1 MKKALSL
8 ILAMLMLFSL
18 AACGGTTESAA
29 PESTAPEAPESE
41 APESEAPESEA
52 PEAST
57 WAPEQQ
63 VELIIPSAAGGSTD
77 LLARAVE
84 SVWSKYCDQP
94 VVITNMGGGGGVTGA
109 MAVVSAEPDGYT
121 LELGYGSGHDMSMG
135 YLQELDYTP
144 DMLEPV
150 CCLSVHTVGL
160 VAPIDSEFDT
170 VAEVLEWAEA
180 NPDTPITASVSTAN
194 GTVHLVFLALQQ
206 ATGLNMNIVPH
217 DGTAGSITDLLSGSF
232 MIGGGH
238 PSDVLPYVQSGQLK
252 LIGVATQER
261 EPVFPDVPT
270 LIEQGIDFWSYG
282 SIKGVAVPPETPD
295 EIVAYYEEL
304 FRPICEDETFQ
315 ETMANMG
322 QPVMYQDTETFTQYF
337 ADANAFY
344 KQLIEELGLA
354 YYEQ

>member
-8 ILAMLMLFSL
+8 VLAMVMLFAL

-29 PESTAPEAPESE
+29 PESTAPESTAPEST
-41 APESEAPESEA
+41 APESEA
-52 PEAST
+52 PEASG
-57 WAPEQQ
+57 WQPEQS
-63 VELIIPSAAGGSTD
+63 VDLIIPYSAGGSSD
-77 LLARAVE
+77 LLGRAVE
-84 SVWSKYCDQP
+84 AVWSNYCDQP
-94 VVITNMGGGGGVTGA
+94 LVVTNVPGGGGVTGS
-109 MAVVSAEPDGYT
+109 MQVSAAEPDGYT
-121 LELGYGSGHDMSMG
+121 LCLAYGSGCDMSMP
-135 YLQELDYTP
+135 YLQELDYDPFT
-144 DMLEPV
+144 MLKPV
-150 CCLSVHTVGL
+150 CRLSEHVVTIAVP
-160 VAPIDSEFDT
+160 ADSEFNSMADV
-170 VAEVLEWAEA
+170 VAWAEE
-180 NPDTPITASVSTAN
+180 NPDTPVTASVSTAN
-194 GTVHLVFLALQQ
+194 GTVHLVFLALKQ

-270 LIEQGIDFWSYG
+270 LIEQGIDFWAYG

-295 EIVAYYEEL
+295 EIIAYYEEL
-304 FRPICEDETFQ
+304 FRQICEDETFQ

>member
-8 ILAMLMLFSL
+8 VLAMVMLFAL

-29 PESTAPEAPESE
+29 PESTAPESTAPEST
-41 APESEAPESEA
+41 APESEA
-52 PEAST
+52 PEAT
-57 WAPEQQ
+57 GWQPEQS
-63 VELIIPSAAGGSTD
+63 VDLIIPYSAGGSSD
-77 LLARAVE
+77 LLGRAVE
-84 SVWSKYCDQP
+84 AVWSNYCDQP
-94 VVITNMGGGGGVTGA
+94 LVVTNVPGGGGVTGS
-109 MAVVSAEPDGYT
+109 MQVSAAEPDGYT
-121 LELGYGSGHDMSMG
+121 LCLAYGSGCDMSMP
-135 YLQELDYTP
+135 YLQELDYDPFT
-144 DMLEPV
+144 MLKPV
-150 CCLSVHTVGL
+150 CRLSEHVVTIAVP
-160 VAPIDSEFDT
+160 ADSEFNSMADV
-170 VAEVLEWAEA
+170 VAWAEE
-180 NPDTPITASVSTAN
+180 NPDTPVTASVSTAN

-270 LIEQGIDFWSYG
+270 LIEQGIDFWAYG

-304 FRPICEDETFQ
+304 FRQICEDETFQ

-344 KQLIEELGLA
+344 KQLIEDLGLA

>member
-8 ILAMLMLFSL
+8 VLAMVMLFAL

-29 PESTAPEAPESE
+29 PESTAPESTAPEST
-41 APESEAPESEA
+41 APESEA
-52 PEAST
+52 PEAT
-57 WAPEQQ
+57 GWQPEQS
-63 VELIIPSAAGGSTD
+63 VDMIIPYSAGGSSD
-77 LLARAVE
+77 LLGRAVE

-94 VVITNMGGGGGVTGA
+94 LVVTNVPGGGGVTGS
-109 MAVVSAEPDGYT
+109 MQVSAAEPDGYT
-121 LELGYGSGHDMSMG
+121 LCLAYGSGCDMSMP
-135 YLQELDYTP
+135 YLQELDYDPFT
-144 DMLEPV
+144 MLKPV
-150 CCLSVHTVGL
+150 CRLSEHVVTIAVP
-160 VAPIDSEFDT
+160 ADSEFNSMADV
-170 VAEVLEWAEA
+170 VAWAEE
-180 NPDTPITASVSTAN
+180 NPDTPVTASVSTAN

-270 LIEQGIDFWSYG
+270 LIEQGIDFWAYG

-304 FRPICEDETFQ
+304 FRQICEDETFQ

>member
-8 ILAMLMLFSL
+8 VLAMVMLFAL

-29 PESTAPEAPESE
+29 PESTAPESTAPEST
-41 APESEAPESEA
+41 APESEA
-52 PEAST
+52 PEAT
-57 WAPEQQ
+57 GWQPEQS
-63 VELIIPSAAGGSTD
+63 VDLIIPYSAGGSSD
-77 LLARAVE
+77 LLGRAVE
-84 SVWSKYCDQP
+84 AVWSNYCDQP
-94 VVITNMGGGGGVTGA
+94 LVVTNVPGGGGVTGS
-109 MAVVSAEPDGYT
+109 MQVSSSDPDGYT
-121 LELGYGSGHDMSMG
+121 LCLAYGSGCDMSMP
-135 YLQELDYTP
+135 YLQELDYDPFT
-144 DMLEPV
+144 MLKPV
-150 CCLSVHTVGL
+150 CRLSEHVVTIAVP
-160 VAPIDSEFDT
+160 ADSEFNS
-170 VAEVLEWAEA
+170 VADVVAWAEE
-180 NPDTPITASVSTAN
+180 NPDSPITASVSTAN
-194 GTVHLVFLALQQ
+194 GTVHLTFLALQN

-217 DGTAGSITDLLSGSF
+217 DSTSGAVTDLLSGSF

-270 LIEQGIDFWSYG
+270 LIEQGIDFWAYG
-282 SIKGVAVPPETPD
+282 SIKGVAVAPGTPD
-295 EIVAYYEEL
+295 EIIAYYEEL
-304 FRPICEDETFQ
+304 FRQICEDETFQ

-344 KQLIEELGLA
+344 KQLIEDLGLA

>member
-8 ILAMLMLFSL
+8 VLAMVMLFAL

-29 PESTAPEAPESE
+29 PESTAPESTAPEST
-41 APESEAPESEA
+41 APESEA
-52 PEAST
+52 PEAT
-57 WAPEQQ
+57 GWQPEQS
-63 VELIIPSAAGGSTD
+63 VDLIIPYSAGGSSD
-77 LLARAVE
+77 LLGRAVE

-94 VVITNMGGGGGVTGA
+94 LVVTNVPGGGGVTGS
-109 MAVVSAEPDGYT
+109 MQVSSSDPDGYT
-121 LELGYGSGHDMSMG
+121 LCLAYGSGCDMSMP
-135 YLQELDYTP
+135 YLQELDYDPFT
-144 DMLEPV
+144 MLKPV
-150 CCLSVHTVGL
+150 CRLSEHVVTIAVP
-160 VAPIDSEFDT
+160 ADSEFNS
-170 VAEVLEWAEA
+170 VADVVAWAEE
-180 NPDTPITASVSTAN
+180 NPDSPVTASVSTAN
-194 GTVHLVFLALQQ
+194 GTVHLTFLALQN

-217 DGTAGSITDLLSGSF
+217 DSTSGAVTDLLSGSF

-270 LIEQGIDFWSYG
+270 LIEQGIDFWAYG
-282 SIKGVAVPPETPD
+282 SIKGVAVAPGTPD
-295 EIVAYYEEL
+295 EIIAYYEEL
-304 FRPICEDETFQ
+304 FRQICEDPDFQ
-315 ETMANMG
+315 EAMENMG

-344 KQLIEELGLA
+344 KELIEDLGLA

>member
-8 ILAMLMLFSL
+8 VLAMVMLFAL

-29 PESTAPEAPESE
+29 PESTAPESTAPEST
-41 APESEAPESEA
+41 APESEA
-52 PEAST
+52 PEAT
-57 WAPEQQ
+57 GWQPEQS
-63 VELIIPSAAGGSTD
+63 VDMIIPYSAGGSSD
-77 LLARAVE
+77 LLGRAVE

-94 VVITNMGGGGGVTGA
+94 LVVTNVPGGGGVTGS
-109 MAVVSAEPDGYT
+109 MQVSSSDPDGYT
-121 LELGYGSGHDMSMG
+121 LCLAYGSGCDMSMP
-135 YLQELDYTP
+135 YLQELDYDPFT
-144 DMLEPV
+144 MLTPV
-150 CCLSVHTVGL
+150 CRLSEHVVTIAVP
-160 VAPIDSEFDT
+160 ADSEFNS
-170 VAEVLEWAEA
+170 VADVVAWAEE
-180 NPDTPITASVSTAN
+180 NPDSPVTASVSTAN
-194 GTVHLVFLALQQ
+194 GTVHLTFLALQN

-217 DGTAGSITDLLSGSF
+217 DSTSGAVTDLLSGSF

-270 LIEQGIDFWSYG
+270 LIEQGIDFWAYG
-282 SIKGVAVPPETPD
+282 SIKGVAVAPGTPD
-295 EIVAYYEEL
+295 EIIAYYEEL
-304 FRPICEDETFQ
+304 FRQICEDPDFQ
-315 ETMANMG
+315 EAMENMG

-344 KQLIEELGLA
+344 KQLIEDLGLA

>member
-8 ILAMLMLFSL
+8 VLAMVMLFAL

-29 PESTAPEAPESE
+29 PESTAPESTAPEST
-41 APESEAPESEA
+41 APESEA
-52 PEAST
+52 PEAT
-57 WAPEQQ
+57 GWQPEQS
-63 VELIIPSAAGGSTD
+63 VDLIIPYSAGGSSD
-77 LLARAVE
+77 LLGRAVE
-84 SVWSKYCDQP
+84 AVWSNYCDQP
-94 VVITNMGGGGGVTGA
+94 LVVTNVPGGGGVTGS
-109 MAVVSAEPDGYT
+109 MQVSAAEPDGYT
-121 LELGYGSGHDMSMG
+121 LCLAYGSGCDMSMP
-135 YLQELDYTP
+135 YLQELDYDPFT
-144 DMLEPV
+144 MLKPV
-150 CCLSVHTVGL
+150 CRLSEHVVTIAVP
-160 VAPIDSEFDT
+160 ADSEFNSMADV
-170 VAEVLEWAEA
+170 VAWAEE
-180 NPDTPITASVSTAN
+180 NPDTPVTASVSTAN

-270 LIEQGIDFWSYG
+270 LIEQGIDFWAYG

-304 FRPICEDETFQ
+304 FRQICEDETFQ

>member
-8 ILAMLMLFSL
+8 VLAMVMLFAL

-29 PESTAPEAPESE
+29 PESTAPESTAPEST
-41 APESEAPESEA
+41 APESEA
-52 PEAST
+52 PEAT
-57 WAPEQQ
+57 GWQPEQS
-63 VELIIPSAAGGSTD
+63 VDLIIPYSAGGSSD
-77 LLARAVE
+77 LLGRAVE
-84 SVWSKYCDQP
+84 AVWSNYCDQP
-94 VVITNMGGGGGVTGA
+94 LVVTNVPGGGGVTGS
-109 MAVVSAEPDGYT
+109 MQVSAAEPDGYT
-121 LELGYGSGHDMSMG
+121 LCLAYGSGCDMSMP
-135 YLQELDYTP
+135 YLQELDYDPFT
-144 DMLEPV
+144 MLKPV
-150 CCLSVHTVGL
+150 CRLSEHVVTIAVP
-160 VAPIDSEFDT
+160 ADSEFNSMADV
-170 VAEVLEWAEA
+170 VAWAEE
-180 NPDTPITASVSTAN
+180 NPDTPVTASVSTAN

-270 LIEQGIDFWSYG
+270 LIEQGIDFWAYG
-282 SIKGVAVPPETPD
+282 SIKGVAVPPGTPD
-295 EIVAYYEEL
+295 EIIAYYEEL
-304 FRPICEDETFQ
+304 FRQICEDPDFQ
-315 ETMANMG
+315 EAMENMG

>member
-8 ILAMLMLFSL
+8 VLAMVMLFAL

-29 PESTAPEAPESE
+29 PESTAPESTAPEST
-41 APESEAPESEA
+41 APESEA
-52 PEAST
+52 PEAT
-57 WAPEQQ
+57 GWQPEQS
-63 VELIIPSAAGGSTD
+63 VDLIIPYSAGGSSD
-77 LLARAVE
+77 LLGRAVE
-84 SVWSKYCDQP
+84 AVWSNYCDQP
-94 VVITNMGGGGGVTGA
+94 LVVTNVPGGGGVTGS
-109 MAVVSAEPDGYT
+109 MQVSAAEPDGYT
-121 LELGYGSGHDMSMG
+121 LCLAYGSGCDMSMP
-135 YLQELDYTP
+135 YLQELDYDPFT
-144 DMLEPV
+144 MLKPV
-150 CCLSVHTVGL
+150 CRLSEHVVTIAVP
-160 VAPIDSEFDT
+160 ADSEFNSMADV
-170 VAEVLEWAEA
+170 VAWAEE
-180 NPDTPITASVSTAN
+180 NPDTPVTASVSTAN

-270 LIEQGIDFWSYG
+270 LIEQGIDFWAYG

-304 FRPICEDETFQ
+304 FRQICEDETFQ

-344 KQLIEELGLA
+344 KELIEDLGLA

>member
-8 ILAMLMLFSL
+8 VLAMVMLFAL

-29 PESTAPEAPESE
+29 PESTAPESTAPEST
-41 APESEAPESEA
+41 APESEA
-52 PEAST
+52 PEAT
-57 WAPEQQ
+57 GWQPEQS
-63 VELIIPSAAGGSTD
+63 VDLIIPYSAGGSSD
-77 LLARAVE
+77 LLGRAVE
-84 SVWSKYCDQP
+84 AVWSNYCDQP
-94 VVITNMGGGGGVTGA
+94 LVVTNVPGGGGVTGS
-109 MAVVSAEPDGYT
+109 MQVSAAEPDGYT
-121 LELGYGSGHDMSMG
+121 LCLAYGSGCDMSMP
-135 YLQELDYTP
+135 YLQELDYDPFT
-144 DMLEPV
+144 MLKPV
-150 CCLSVHTVGL
+150 CRLSEHVVTIAVP
-160 VAPIDSEFDT
+160 ADSEFNSMADV
-170 VAEVLEWAEA
+170 VAWAEE
-180 NPDTPITASVSTAN
+180 NPDTPVTASVSTAN

-270 LIEQGIDFWSYG
+270 LIEQGIDFWAYG
-282 SIKGVAVPPETPD
+282 SIKGVAVAPGTPD
-295 EIVAYYEEL
+295 EIIAYYEEL
-304 FRPICEDETFQ
+304 FRQICEDPDFQ
-315 ETMANMG
+315 EAMENMG